1 MIRRLRIK
9 FVCINMTIVTVM
21 LCAIFL
27 TVLYFTKTNL
37 EAESIGMMQTVAMDP
52 MRLNRPDDLGGGGV
66 RLPYFA
72 LQMGPG
78 GDLLAVGGGY
88 YDLSDRDFLLH
99 LAAQSEAAGRQTGVL
114 RDYGLRFYRV
124 STPTVRC
131 IVFADI
137 SSELSTMDHLLTY
150 CLLIGAGSFL
160 LFLGISLL
168 LARWAVK
175 PVDLAWQQQRQFV
188 ADASHELKTPL
199 TVIQTNAELLR
210 LAGGDAAA
218 RGRSTENILTMSHRM
233 RELVEGL
240 LELARVDD
248 GQARRESARVDWSK
262 TVADAL
268 LPFEPVFFEQGL
280 QLESEVESGL
290 PVWGSQDHLRQVV
303 EILLDNACKYSAPGG
318 AVEVRLHRQGHRQCL
333 LTVYS
338 PGAPLS
344 SAQCRDIFKRFY
356 RGDAARSMGGG
367 YGLGLSI
374 AQGIVTAHRGKIWA
388 EGQAEGNCFFVRLPL
403 SPQDGA

>member
-188 ADASHELKTPL
+188 A
-199 TVIQTNAELLR
+199 
-210 LAGGDAAA
+210 AAPGR
-218 RGRSTENILTMSHRM
+218 RGRGCPRPLHR
-233 RELVEGL
+233 EYPDHVPQDAGTSGGP
-240 LELARVDD
+240 A
-248 GQARRESARVDWSK
+248 GTGPGRRWAGAAGER
-262 TVADAL
+262 
-268 LPFEPVFFEQGL
+268 
-280 QLESEVESGL
+280 
-290 PVWGSQDHLRQVV
+290 
-303 EILLDNACKYSAPGG
+303 PGG
-318 AVEVRLHRQGHRQCL
+318 LEQN
-333 LTVYS
+333 
-338 PGAPLS
+338 
-344 SAQCRDIFKRFY
+344 
-356 RGDAARSMGGG
+356 RGRRPAA
-367 YGLGLSI
+367 L
-374 AQGIVTAHRGKIWA
+374 
-388 EGQAEGNCFFVRLPL
+388 
-403 SPQDGA
+403 